1 MDPRCSHT
9 FVALSF
15 HSVLLRLP
23 KFLSLDFRFI
33 FGIFF
38 QFPGGL
44 PPGMPGMPPGAP
56 RIDVPVSLGSSLLG
70 PPRGSDP
77 LMSLGPSAPGP
88 SGPHNSGPGGMRAP
102 NSNDK
107 VTRLYFSRM
116 GNPIIFCICCSLV
129 FNERHVS
136 AAIC

>member
-15 HSVLLRLP
+15 HSVLRLP
-23 KFLSLDFRFI
+23 KFISLDFRFI

-107 VTRLYFSRM
+107 VTRLYFSRT
-116 GNPIIFCICCSLV
+116 GKWETL
-129 FNERHVS
+129 
-136 AAIC
+136 

>member
-1 MDPRCSHT
+1 MFKKTSYIYFQIT
-9 FVALSF
+9 SFELGGLSYD
-15 HSVLLRLP
+15 LN
-23 KFLSLDFRFI
+23 
-33 FGIFF
+33 FF

-107 VTRLYFSRM
+107 VTRLYFSRT
-116 GNPIIFCICCSLV
+116 GKWETL
-129 FNERHVS
+129 
-136 AAIC
+136 